1 MDSTAYGHRKIF
13 QININAENL
22 ITHRDKV
29 SHIST
34 VLYNIHPKKW
44 VFLIPSGL
52 TLPQHC
58 KVFRNYYW
66 GKMLDG
72 PQSKPLP
79 C

>member
-34 VLYNIHPKKW
+34 VLYNIHPKK
-44 VFLIPSGL
+44 
-52 TLPQHC
+52 
-58 KVFRNYYW
+58 
-66 GKMLDG
+66 
-72 PQSKPLP
+72 
-79 C
+79 